1 MLDVYRVEVL
11 LWWALPVFSFGL
23 ALIAT
28 ITILFF
34 SFVFMLSD
42 FAATETIKKVKIQ
55 LLASMGVS
63 RKITNIRELDS
74 EQYEF
79 FFRKFEGYYSPEKV
93 NVRLANLYYSLSSN
107 LQKSVSWL
115 SAICTLFLAWEQV
128 TNYTSSIAFVYVW
141 YVPLAICI
149 SMLACYAIAKWC
161 LLTTGM
167 HVAEVK
173 CAYLVALLRNSV
185 ELNPEPTI

>member
-173 CAYLVALLRNSV
+173 CAYLVSRGTF
-185 ELNPEPTI
+185 NP